1 VLYHLEDLTVTRLLF
16 LSRPFE
22 LIAVASGKSVSIWRL
37 EFPLDSQGR
46 LVVTRSARLTD
57 HNGEV
62 RPSTLD
68 AYHDKHN
75 GRDVC

>member
-1 VLYHLEDLTVTRLLF
+1 
-16 LSRPFE
+16 
-22 LIAVASGKSVSIWRL
+22 
-37 EFPLDSQGR
+37 
-46 LVVTRSARLTD
+46 VTRSARLTD